1 MKQILIQVAEGHVK
15 LLDELVSEKFFGN
28 RNEAIREAI
37 RLLLQEQHK
46 L

>member
-1 MKQILIQVAEGHVK
+1 MKKILIQVAEGQLK
-15 LLDELVSEKFFGN
+15 LLDKIVSEKYFGN

-37 RLLLQEQHK
+37 RLLLQEHHK